1 MHAQPDLLY
10 FGGMCRSVKVAR
22 MAEAAGMECTPH
34 MSGGDLGYLYVAHFA
49 SMVPNVGPHQE
60 FKDQDETLPVS
71 SDTSSLKCVNGI
83 LKVPTG
89 PGLGVTIDPAFIKAA
104 NGLNIP
110 RCLAGRVRRQDALE
124 RKPHSRFAR

>member
-1 MHAQPDLLY
+1 
-10 FGGMCRSVKVAR
+10 

-71 SDTSSLKCVNGI
+71 SDSSSLKCV
-83 LKVPTG
+83 KVFSESRPDR
-89 PGLGVTIDPAFIKAA
+89 GLG
-104 NGLNIP
+104 
-110 RCLAGRVRRQDALE
+110 
-124 RKPHSRFAR
+124 